1 MPTPPPATIKY
12 GNDLATE
19 AVQPGW
25 TIESDGFGL
34 LQSTVTFKWADTTAH
49 RTDFAAHFYRGASH
63 PDDIYK
69 DILKLYRAT
78 MTVDKGK
85 VITVR
90 ADYCGIASAYTE
102 LGHTYPQVQ
111 MTSAAAAESIQS
123 HPNFININC
132 TSIAGSLTPQKPLAG
147 YPPVDGGYLDDP
159 VNNPFRAA
167 WTPKVAGGGLI
178 NNCQFIGFLPNQKT
192 TDTSVNIKAGIKSYY
207 KPQNTLRVLTYYSNV
222 DTALELSSYVGWVTN
237 GTKFNL
243 PSEYKRLGKP
253 QSEGGYAGGMNYT
266 ATWLASIKPNFLVT
280 NCSVELYGTIYKVT
294 TDLTVSGLGGWD
306 KDVYPVIT
314 ES

>member
-1 MPTPPPATIKY
+1 MPSPPIIKY

-63 PDDIYK
+63 PDTAYAS
-69 DILKLYRAT
+69 ILKLYRAT

-85 VITVR
+85 FITVR
-90 ADYCGIASAYTE
+90 ADYCGIATAYTE

-111 MTSAAAAESIQS
+111 MTSAAASESIQS
-123 HPNFININC
+123 HPNFIQINC
-132 TSIAGSLTPQKPLAG
+132 TSIAGSTSPQKPLAG
-147 YPPVDGGYLDDP
+147 PPPTAGGFEPSLTI
-159 VNNPFRAA
+159 NPNRAA
-167 WTPKVAGGGLI
+167 WTPKIAGNGI
-178 NNCQFIGFLPNQKT
+178 VNNCQFIGFLPNQDS
-192 TDTSVNIKAGIKSYY
+192 TDTSVNIKAGIRSYY

-222 DTALELSSYVGWVTN
+222 DTALELSSYVGWITN
-237 GTKFNL
+237 GTKFAL
-243 PSEYKRLGKP
+243 PTEYKKLGKP
-253 QSEGGYAGGMNYT
+253 QNQGGYAGGMNYS

-294 TDLTVSGLGGWD
+294 ADLTLSGLGGWD
-306 KDVYPVIT
+306 TDVYPVIT
-314 ES
+314 ET

>member
-1 MPTPPPATIKY
+1 MPTEPTIIY
-12 GNDLATE
+12 GNDLADE
-19 AVQPGW
+19 AIQPGW

-63 PDDIYK
+63 PDPIYAS
-69 DILKLYRAT
+69 ILKLYRAT

-102 LGHTYPQVQ
+102 LGHTQPQVQ

-132 TSIAGSLTPQKPLAG
+132 TSIAGSTSPQKPLAG
-147 YPPVDGGYLDDP
+147 PPPASGGFEPDLTI
-159 VNNPFRAA
+159 NPNRAL
-167 WTPKVAGGGLI
+167 WTPKVAGSGQV
-178 NNCQFIGFLPNQKT
+178 NNCQFIGFIPNQSG

-222 DTALELSSYVGWVTN
+222 DDALELSSYVGWVTT
-237 GTKFNL
+237 GTKFSL
-243 PSEYKRLGKP
+243 PTEYKKLGKP
-253 QSEGGYAGGMNYT
+253 QDQGGYAGGMNYS

-294 TDLTVSGLGGWD
+294 SDLTLSGLGGWD
-306 KDVYPVIT
+306 KDVYPVIS